1 VPGPEFYISIL
12 IFCSR
17 HLAAFQ
23 QIGLVFP
30 AAKLL
35 VLRQFAWYKTGR
47 TGAANRPGK
56 SDTPPFH
63 DMQGGERREKMPK
76 SQKIAPRPARE
87 NSNHTP
93 NFPFHI
99 LSPHLFNQPA
109 AKIRYHPAS
118 HHLFGHAG
126 EHHTGR
132 AVPDRAKTQS
142 SSTMLTPRP
151 VRPVMQLE
159 DSSLLL
165 PLPTLPRLTRWFWR
179 GRNINNWK
187 DDVLVLNICATYPT
201 TLSLYI
207 YVCVY
212 ICIGIRYTYV
222 YCEYL

>member
-1 VPGPEFYISIL
+1 M
-12 IFCSR
+12 
-17 HLAAFQ
+17 
-23 QIGLVFP
+23 
-30 AAKLL
+30 

-76 SQKIAPRPARE
+76 SQKIARPAQE

-93 NFPFHI
+93 NFPFTSFHHI
-99 LSPHLFNQPA
+99 CSTNQLQKSGTQLLITFSATPESTIPA
-109 AKIRYHPAS
+109 
-118 HHLFGHAG
+118 
-126 EHHTGR
+126 R

-159 DSSLLL
+159 DSSWLL

-187 DDVLVLNICATYPT
+187 DDVLVLNICASYPKHY
-201 TLSLYI
+201 SIYI
-207 YVCVY
+207 YIY
-212 ICIGIRYTYV
+212 IFV
-222 YCEYL
+222 